1 MDLNKFTIRSQQA
14 IQQAQTIASGHGQQQ
29 VENGHLL
36 KGILEVD
43 PDVSPFLLKKLNV
56 NLSLVQ
62 QTLDRI
68 VEGYPKVQGGQLT
81 LSRNASTT
89 LTKAL
94 ASLKE
99 FGDEYASVEH
109 LIIGIL
115 ESGDTVAQ
123 LLKDSGVNR
132 KDLVAAIKELRKGQ
146 RVTSQSQEET
156 YNALNKYAKNLNQL
170 AKDNKLDPV
179 IGRDEEIRR
188 VLQILSRRTKNN

>member
-1 MDLNKFTIRSQQA
+1 M
-14 IQQAQTIASGHGQQQ
+14 
-29 VENGHLL
+29 L

-156 YNALNKYAKNLNQL
+156 YNALNKYAKDLNQL
-170 AKDNKLDPV
+170 AKENKLDPV
-179 IGRDEEIRR
+179 IGRDEEDRKS
-188 VLQILSRRTKNN
+188 VV